1 MPRLAG
7 WIHKTY
13 RPSPPFLLPAAHGD
27 TVYEGMRVRE
37 VLFDGDQV
45 TGVRVTDEAGTV
57 STIAAT
63 VVVGANC
70 CRPHPLSA
78 SGDMGFNIRQR
89 NVRHSLDYPV
99 LKYSGD
105 PAIRL

>member
-1 MPRLAG
+1 
-7 WIHKTY
+7 
-13 RPSPPFLLPAAHGD
+13 
-27 TVYEGMRVRE
+27 MRVRE
-37 VLFDGDQV
+37 VLFDGDQA